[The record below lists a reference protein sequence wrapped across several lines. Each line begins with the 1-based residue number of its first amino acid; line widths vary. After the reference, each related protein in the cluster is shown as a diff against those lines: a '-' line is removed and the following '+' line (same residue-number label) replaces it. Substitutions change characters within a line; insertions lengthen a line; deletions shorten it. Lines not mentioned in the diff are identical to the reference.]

1 MKWVTKKV
9 NQLRSGWAVKLGVF
23 LFLLHYRVFQ
33 YHFFSFS
40 TVSLYDFKAAE
51 VAQIAHLLY
60 TKSFLKF
67 LNLA

>member
-33 YHFFSFS
+33 YHFFSLS
-40 TVSLYDFKAAE
+40 TFSLYDFKAAE